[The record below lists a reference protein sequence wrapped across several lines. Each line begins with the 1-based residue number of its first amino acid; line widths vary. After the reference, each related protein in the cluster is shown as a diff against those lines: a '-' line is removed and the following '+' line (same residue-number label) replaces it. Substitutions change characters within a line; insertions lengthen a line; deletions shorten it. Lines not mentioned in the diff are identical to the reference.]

1 MGAWCPLVCG
11 KRYVLSSS
19 NSLLQPGEPLCP
31 TLPIFSGPPA
41 PVLTLYT
48 KPPTKSTKKN
58 KRGQGEAGY
67 VWLVVSI
74 TSEQMRFR
82 ANEEEKE
89 GKKEGEH
96 ICEWGRKPLLSAAS
110 DQTSSLAALNGTSS
124 FLLPSSSQKTFA
136 WLKLFAEDTIFTHR
150 Q

>member
-11 KRYVLSSS
+11 KWYVLSSS

-58 KRGQGEAGY
+58 KRGQGEAGC
-67 VWLVVSI
+67 LVG
-74 TSEQMRFR
+74 SEHNLRTDAFQ
-82 ANEEEKE
+82 
-89 GKKEGEH
+89 
-96 ICEWGRKPLLSAAS
+96 
-110 DQTSSLAALNGTSS
+110 
-124 FLLPSSSQKTFA
+124 SQ
-136 WLKLFAEDTIFTHR
+136 
-150 Q
+150 